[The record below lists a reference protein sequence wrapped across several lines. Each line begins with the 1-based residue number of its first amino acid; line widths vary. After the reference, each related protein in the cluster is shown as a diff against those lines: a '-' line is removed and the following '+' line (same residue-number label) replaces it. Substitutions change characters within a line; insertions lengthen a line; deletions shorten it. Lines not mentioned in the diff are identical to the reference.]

1 MPKEQFSAEVID
13 LLTKLLKHHPEDR
26 LSASKAIDHP
36 WFKELR
42 EQDKILQNQ
51 GSRRGHNLN
60 DSMSHYSRQSED
72 LGGLNPTTSGVN
84 HTVQNLNPP
93 PLDSINRS
101 KNGSNLNLAVTT
113 HPAPSQAPGGH
124 QGKSDK

>member
-1 MPKEQFSAEVID
+1 MRGLRNYASRIKYYSKCLNVIYAF
-13 LLTKLLKHHPEDR
+13 R
-26 LSASKAIDHP
+26 
-36 WFKELR
+36 
-42 EQDKILQNQ
+42 NQ

-113 HPAPSQAPGGH
+113 HPAPAQAVGGH